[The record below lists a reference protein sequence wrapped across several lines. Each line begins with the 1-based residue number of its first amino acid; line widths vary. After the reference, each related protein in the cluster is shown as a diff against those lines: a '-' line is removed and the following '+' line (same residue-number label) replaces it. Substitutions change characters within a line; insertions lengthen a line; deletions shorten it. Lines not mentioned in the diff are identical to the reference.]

1 MDRSNLR
8 LSDRS
13 TLHQRV
19 VARLREAI
27 LKGELKPGERL
38 VQEELAE
45 AMGVSRMPIR
55 EAIRQ
60 LEKEGL
66 VTVEAHK
73 GAVVTPL
80 TTEDI
85 EEIYELRAMLESEAV
100 HRSLPHLTAED
111 KRKLKE
117 LLDAMKQAAAKGE
130 TDRFVELNAEFHRL
144 LRRGC
149 RWRRAHRFLEMLW
162 HGYPPHTPHI
172 LHGQMDRSLQ
182 EHEGM
187 LQAVEEGDADR
198 LKEILRQHILR
209 TGAALKKHLSEKDS
223 ARSD

>member
-1 MDRSNLR
+1 
-8 LSDRS
+8 
-13 TLHQRV
+13 
-19 VARLREAI
+19 
-27 LKGELKPGERL
+27 
-38 VQEELAE
+38 
-45 AMGVSRMPIR
+45 
-55 EAIRQ
+55 
-60 LEKEGL
+60 
-66 VTVEAHK
+66 
-73 GAVVTPL
+73 
-80 TTEDI
+80 
-85 EEIYELRAMLESEAV
+85 
-100 HRSLPHLTAED
+100 
-111 KRKLKE
+111 LKE
-117 LLDAMKQAAAKGE
+117 LLDAMKQAAEKGE

-149 RWRRAHRFLEMLW
+149 KWRRAHRFLEMLW

-172 LHGQMDRSLQ
+172 LQGQMDRSLQ